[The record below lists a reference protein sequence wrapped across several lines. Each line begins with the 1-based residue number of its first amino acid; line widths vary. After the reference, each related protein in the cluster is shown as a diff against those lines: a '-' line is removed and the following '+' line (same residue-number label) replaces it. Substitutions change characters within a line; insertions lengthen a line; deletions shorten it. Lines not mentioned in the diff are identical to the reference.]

1 MKKKVL
7 FLAVAA
13 CLVLGSLAVSD
24 DGFKPIFDGKTLD
37 GWKVNE
43 DGTGFKVEDGAI
55 TGRGGRCHVFYVKEE
70 LKDFELKVDIK
81 INEGGNSG
89 VYFHTA
95 YQQEGWPEAGH
106 EVQVNATHRDP
117 VKTGSLYNLVKLF
130 ESAGKPDEWF
140 TMHIVVIGD
149 TFRVSVNDKVL
160 YEYVQPPGVTIPRRI
175 NKGVIAFQQ
184 HDPGSVVRYRNILLK
199 KL

>member
-1 MKKKVL
+1 MKKAL
-7 FLAVAA
+7 CLAVAV
-13 CLVLGSLAVSD
+13 CLAFSSLAIAD

-43 DGTGFKVEDGAI
+43 DGKGFKVEDGTI
-55 TGRGGRCHVFYVKEE
+55 TGRGGRCHIFYVKEE
-70 LKDFELKVDIK
+70 LKDFEMKVDVK

-95 YQQEGWPEAGH
+95 YQEDGWPEAGH
-106 EVQVNATHRDP
+106 EVQVNATHKDP
-117 VKTGSLYNLVKLF
+117 VKTGSLYNVVKLY
-130 ESAGKPDEWF
+130 ESPSKAGEWF
-140 TMHIVVIGD
+140 TMHIAVKGD
-149 TFRVSVNDKVL
+149 ALRVSVNDKVL

-184 HDPGSVVRYRNILLK
+184 HDPVGVVQYRSILLK
-199 KL
+199 K